1 MASSGKKEY
10 TLKINGLTKNIT
22 DVTKL
27 EEVLSKLDTTIGK
40 ANQTTAASTQTTRQR
55 SNALTEEEKAEKKLV
70 ETIDKAVRARTDANR
85 AQIEANLAARE
96 AQREVTREIQVRN
109 TAEGSIRQMGMQL
122 TDMRNRYENLTRAQR
137 EDINIGGE
145 LLRQIQALDK
155 EYKNLRESTGNF
167 RDSVGNYE
175 KGLSGL
181 NRLSGGIDRVSQSS
195 MGLAQSLLAT
205 NQLMGLFG
213 DNSEENSQQA
223 QQLQKILALLGV
235 IQGINNN
242 IFKSGIATTKA
253 ASLAEGIHTIQVRAR
268 AMAIALSTKNTV
280 AATIAQKAFNLV
292 AAANPYVVLA
302 VSLMAVIGALVA
314 YRSETDEAVE
324 STKKYESSVN
334 KLTFSSKEAKQKHD
348 DLTRSIRDI
357 QIEIDLA
364 SGKLTDYQANLLK
377 LNNIKLD
384 AIAAEHERLKE
395 EIIAINNEYDG
406 LFSKLGKSFI
416 NYIKGSGPVAL
427 EDIVKEQNKKVQKAQ
442 ESSNSI
448 VGKIYEESNKKL
460 EAENARHNKEV
471 SKQNEENRIAN
482 LKGLDQTLAQI
493 ERARSEELE
502 KARKDNI
509 EASTQII
516 LGKKAEYTDIEAINK
531 KYDIQKDSAQKDANK
546 KAADASKAAQDKR
559 KADLEKQKATLEKER
574 DLIRKAED
582 DKTGLIVNEFE
593 RRRAEID
600 AKYARQRE
608 DLQRQ
613 LDTDTNLTEKG
624 REAIRA
630 VIANIDAHIEAD
642 RKKIR
647 EDELKAEKE
656 AESKRKE
663 LLDKRISDAD
673 RRNSLLLSGLDIA
686 LEQAQQKIESAVDK
700 IGKKLDGVF
709 VRDKKGLELIDIDAT
724 RKSLSDANKALDEYI
739 IGVQN
744 SIKKLKEDHEKNI
757 IEIGIEFGMDSAEY
771 EEELQKYAAANI
783 QLNANLVDANKQR
796 EANTKAS
803 NEVLTEYYKD
813 LFTKIGK
820 YAEAAS
826 MAVSSVMDT
835 LNMGLEMQIESLNE
849 QLENITERY
858 EEVKKLREESTE
870 HVEEL
875 EQRLRDATGGTA
887 EALKEQLQDEMH
899 NKAELEREEARLQ
912 KEKEKREAE
921 IAKKEKQMKRN
932 AMIANIAQTIAQTAM
947 NVVQALGAV
956 PFPFNIALAALIGG
970 MGAFQVGIMSKQLTK
985 MEDGGLINGPS
996 HANGGAR
1003 IQGTN
1008 IEVEGG
1014 EYVVNKESTAANSRL
1029 IEFINNTRSTIT
1041 AADLVGVVPG
1051 DTNTP
1056 LIINNQSNGL
1066 DYEALAD
1073 AMANIHIEPK
1083 VAVTDIMDVEGTV
1096 VNVRDLAGY

>member
-10 TLKINGLTKNIT
+10 TLKINGLAKNIT

-40 ANQTTAASTQTTRQR
+40 ANQATAASTQTTRQR
-55 SNALTEEEKAEKKLV
+55 SSALTEEEKAEKKLV
-70 ETIDKAVRARTDANR
+70 ETIDKVVRARTDANR

-137 EDINIGGE
+137 EDINVGGE

-175 KGLSGL
+175 KATSGL
-181 NRLSGGIDRVSQSS
+181 GKLNESIGNVSSTS
-195 MGLAQSLLAT
+195 LGFAQNLMQT

-213 DNSEENSQQA
+213 DNSEENTERTKN
-223 QQLQKILALLGV
+223 LQKVMLALTV
-235 IQGINNN
+235 VQGLSNTLLKENN
-242 IFKSGIATTKA
+242 GISI
-253 ASLAEGIHTIQVRAR
+253 ASIALSKVHTAQVYAR
-268 AMAIALSTKNTV
+268 AMAISLATKNTL

-292 AAANPYVVLA
+292 AAANPYVLLAMALAAVVLA
-302 VSLMAVIGALVA
+302 LA
-314 YRSETDEAVE
+314 D
-324 STKKYESSVN
+324 
-334 KLTFSSKEAKQKHD
+334 FSSGADTATASGERYKSMVDGVTFATKEARDAHD
-348 DLTRSIRDI
+348 DFIRKIRDI

-364 SGKLTDYQANLLK
+364 NGKLTEYQANLLRLGNTKIDAKQNALKEYNETVDASMKELEDTYNSVWVNLTNGFTGAWQKALDKHDKTTKAAQEK
-377 LNNIKLD
+377 LNSDLANID
-384 AIAAEHERLKE
+384 TEHQKNQEKQNAQHNT
-395 EIIAINNEYDG
+395 AIN
-406 LFSKLGKSFI
+406 
-416 NYIKGSGPVAL
+416 
-427 EDIVKEQNKKVQKAQ
+427 
-442 ESSNSI
+442 
-448 VGKIYEESNKKL
+448 
-460 EAENARHNKEV
+460 
-471 SKQNEENRIAN
+471 KQNEDNRIAN
-482 LKGLDQTLAQI
+482 LTGLNQSLAQI
-493 ERARSEELE
+493 DRARKEELA
-502 KARKDNI
+502 KAKKDN
-509 EASTQII
+509 ETALEQNKKLPKEQQIV
-516 LGKKAEYTDIEAINK
+516 LADLEAINN
-531 KYDIQKDSAQKDANK
+531 KYDKQRDTAVKDANK
-546 KAADASKAAQDKR
+546 KAADAGKAAQDRR
-559 KADLEKQKATLEKER
+559 KAELEKQKATLEKER

-582 DKTGLIVNEFE
+582 DKTSLIVNEFE
-593 RRRAEID
+593 RRRAEVD

-630 VIANIDAHIEAD
+630 VITNIDAHIETD

-656 AESKRKE
+656 AEAKRKE
-663 LLDKRISDAD
+663 LLDKRIADAD

-686 LEQAQQKIESAVDK
+686 LEQAQQKIGEVVSRNK
-700 IGKKLDGVF
+700 G
-709 VRDKKGLELIDIDAT
+709 GLELINVEAT
-724 RKSLSDANKALDEYI
+724 RANLAASNKALDEYI
-739 IGVQN
+739 AG
-744 SIKKLKEDHEKNI
+744 IKKAQEALKASHEATIKDLQ
-757 IEIGIEFGMDSAEY
+757 EGTPEY

-835 LNMGLEMQIESLNE
+835 FNMGLEMQIESLNE
-849 QLENITERY
+849 QLESLTERY
-858 EEVKKLREESTE
+858 EEVKELREESTE
-870 HVEEL
+870 RVEEL

-921 IAKKEKQMKRN
+921 IAKKEKQVKRN
-932 AMIANIAQTIAQTAM
+932 NLISNIAQSIANTAM
-947 NVVQALGAV
+947 AVVQALAAV
-956 PFPFNIALAALIGG
+956 PPPFNFALAALVGA
-970 MGAFQVGIMSKQLTK
+970 MGAVQTGIMTKQLTK
-985 MEDGGLINGPS
+985 LEDGGLINGPS

-1029 IEFINNTRSTIT
+1029 IDFINNTRSTIT

-1056 LIINNQSNGL
+1056 VIINNQSNGL

-1083 VAVTDIMDVEGTV
+1083 VAVTDIMDAEDTV

>member
-10 TLKINGLTKNIT
+10 TLKINGLAKNIT

-55 SNALTEEEKAEKKLV
+55 SSALTEEEKAEKKLV
-70 ETIDKAVRARTDANR
+70 ETIDKVVRARTDANR

-122 TDMRNRYENLTRAQR
+122 TDMRNRYENLTRTQR
-137 EDINIGGE
+137 EDINVGGE

-175 KGLSGL
+175 KATSGL
-181 NRLSGGIDRVSQSS
+181 GKLGQSIDGVSKTSL
-195 MGLAQSLLAT
+195 GFAQNLMQT
-205 NQLMGLFG
+205 NQLMFLFG
-213 DNSEENSQQA
+213 DNSDKNAEQTKN
-223 QQLQKILALLGV
+223 LQKVILALTIVQGLSNTLLKENNGV
-235 IQGINNN
+235 
-242 IFKSGIATTKA
+242 SIASIAIEKV
-253 ASLAEGIHTIQVRAR
+253 HTLQVRAR
-268 AMAIALSTKNTV
+268 AAAISLANKNTI

-292 AAANPYVVLA
+292 AKANPYVLLA
-302 VSLMAVIGALVA
+302 TALIAVVGALVA
-314 YRSETDEAVE
+314 YNASANDATDA
-324 STKKYESSVN
+324 TDKYKSSVDGV
-334 KLTFSSKEAKQKHD
+334 TFATKEARDAHD
-348 DLTRSIRDI
+348 DLIRKIRDI
-357 QIEIDLA
+357 QIEIDVA
-364 SGKLTDYQANLLK
+364 NGKLTEYQANLLRISNK
-377 LNNIKLD
+377 GVD
-384 AIAAEHERLKE
+384 AAEEVRKKYAELREEVEKEYKPAFYNTNPFTGEGTGYFYEKQQEEKRKKLAQLNKDEGKELLGIQEATNSGLENENARRNAAILKQNE
-395 EIIAINNEYDG
+395 DNEIALKSG
-406 LFSKLGKSFI
+406 L
-416 NYIKGSGPVAL
+416 
-427 EDIVKEQNKKVQKAQ
+427 EQNLAQ
-442 ESSNSI
+442 IARARREA
-448 VGKIYEESNKKL
+448 NKKA
-460 EAENARHNKEV
+460 EAENE
-471 SKQNEENRIAN
+471 
-482 LKGLDQTLAQI
+482 T
-493 ERARSEELE
+493 
-502 KARKDNI
+502 ARK
-509 EASTQII
+509 EMAEGRKAS
-516 LGKKAEYTDIEAINK
+516 LVDIEKLNATFDK
-531 KYDIQKDSAQKDANK
+531 QEAEARKDANK
-546 KAADASKAAQDKR
+546 KAADAGKAAQDRR

-582 DKTGLIVNEFE
+582 DKTSLIVNEFE
-593 RRRAEID
+593 RRRAEVD
-600 AKYARQRE
+600 AKYVRQRE

-630 VIANIDAHIEAD
+630 VIANIDGHIEAD

-656 AESKRKE
+656 VEAKRKE
-663 LLDKRISDAD
+663 LLDKRIADAD

-686 LEQAQQKIESAVDK
+686 LEQAQQKIGEVVSRNK
-700 IGKKLDGVF
+700 G
-709 VRDKKGLELIDIDAT
+709 GLELINVEAT
-724 RKSLSDANKALDEYI
+724 RANLAASNKALDEYI
-739 IGVQN
+739 AG
-744 SIKKLKEDHEKNI
+744 IKKAQEALKDSHEATIKDLKE
-757 IEIGIEFGMDSAEY
+757 GTPEY

-783 QLNANLVDANKQR
+783 QLNANLEDANKQR

-803 NEVLTEYYKD
+803 NDVLTDYYSD

-835 LNMGLEMQIESLNE
+835 FNMGLEMQIESLNE
-849 QLENITERY
+849 QLESLTERY
-858 EEVKKLREESTE
+858 EEVKELREESTE
-870 HVEEL
+870 RVEEL

-921 IAKKEKQMKRN
+921 IAKKEKQVKRN
-932 AMIANIAQTIAQTAM
+932 NLISNIAQTIANTAM
-947 NVVQALGAV
+947 AVVQALAAV
-956 PFPFNIALAALIGG
+956 PPPFNFALAALVGA
-970 MGAFQVGIMSKQLTK
+970 MGAAQVGMMTKQLTK
-985 MEDGGLINGPS
+985 LEDGGLINGPS

-1029 IEFINNTRSTIT
+1029 IEFINNNRSTIT

-1056 LIINNQSNGL
+1056 VIINNQSNSL

-1083 VAVTDIMDVEGTV
+1083 VAVTDIMDAEDTV